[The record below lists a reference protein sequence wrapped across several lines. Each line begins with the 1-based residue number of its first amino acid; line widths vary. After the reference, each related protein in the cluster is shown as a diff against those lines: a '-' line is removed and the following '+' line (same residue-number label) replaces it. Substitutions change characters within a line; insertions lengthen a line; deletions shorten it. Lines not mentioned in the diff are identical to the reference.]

1 MKHTIEILELAEQMV
16 GQMAEKGAL
25 EIERDMLLEK
35 IRKIYAAAL
44 KVAVVEEEFEYP
56 KQEEAAAVAAYP
68 AAEQEE
74 PEALEE
80 SATEPVV
87 EAQMEEV
94 TEVPE
99 AELELFAEEAEEEPA
114 REVEEESEPEVE
126 EEEIPAEEEQEYTLE
141 EVTDSV
147 EEVPAEEEEEVEAPA
162 VAEEPARESILSLYD
177 DEPEEEE
184 PHATEP
190 EEGEEVVE
198 DDFVEE
204 PIEELAAEEFVEESL
219 FEDEQEGGSA
229 GSVSLRRTIGVND
242 KIILMRDLFGGNN
255 EYYDRVITKLDSFD
269 SLEDAMIYIHDN
281 YHWNT
286 QSEGARLLVELLA
299 RKLF

>member
-16 GQMAEKGAL
+16 GQMAENGAL

-56 KQEEAAAVAAYP
+56 KQEEATVAVGAYM
-68 AAEQEE
+68 ATEGEE
-74 PEALEE
+74 PEVLEE

-87 EAQMEEV
+87 EAQIEEV
-94 TEVPE
+94 AEEPE
-99 AELELFAEEAEEEPA
+99 AELELFAEEEPA
-114 REVEEESEPEVE
+114 REVEEEPEPEVE
-126 EEEIPAEEEQEYTLE
+126 EEIPVEEEQEYTLE

-147 EEVPAEEEEEVEAPA
+147 EEVPAEEEQEVEAPA
-162 VAEEPARESILSLYD
+162 VSEEPAREPILSLYD

-184 PHATEP
+184 LHATEP
-190 EEGEEVVE
+190 EDGEDVVE
-198 DDFVEE
+198 DDFVEV
-204 PIEELAAEEFVEESL
+204 PIEQPAEEEFVEESL

>member
-16 GQMAEKGAL
+16 GQMAENGAL

-80 SATEPVV
+80 SAAEPVV
-87 EAQMEEV
+87 EAQIEEV
-94 TEVPE
+94 TEEPE
-99 AELELFAEEAEEEPA
+99 AELELFAEEEPA
-114 REVEEESEPEVE
+114 REVEEEPEPEDE
-126 EEEIPAEEEQEYTLE
+126 EVEIPAEEEQEYTLE

-147 EEVPAEEEEEVEAPA
+147 EEVPAEEEQEVEAPA
-162 VAEEPARESILSLYD
+162 VAEEPAREPILSLYD

-204 PIEELAAEEFVEESL
+204 PIEQPAEEEFVEESL